1 LAVSLGPTAFG
12 LELMDLV
19 GANLPRLTVAGL
31 GDALRLP
38 FLADGY
44 LLFGEIPKMV
54 LCRQGQN
61 FQ

>member
-1 LAVSLGPTAFG
+1 
-12 LELMDLV
+12 MDLV
-19 GANLPRLTVAGL
+19 GANLPRLTVAGIDALCLRL